1 MYRPGRH
8 RAPVSHVPLVT
19 SAGPSRSEQVAKRRA
34 GYLIVQGSRIAM
46 FVIAI
51 VAPLPIWLRGLL
63 IVVACG
69 MSLMS
74 VTAANAPYPRG
85 RMMATVRPSRPAIGG
100 PDDGAATRDG

>member
-1 MYRPGRH
+1 M
-8 RAPVSHVPLVT
+8 
-19 SAGPSRSEQVAKRRA
+19 
-34 GYLIVQGSRIAM
+34 VQGSRIAM
-46 FVIAI
+46 FVVAI

-85 RMMATVRPSRPAIGG
+85 QGMGVMRPNRPAIGG
-100 PDDGAATRDG
+100 PDDGAVTRDG